1 MGAERTGSS
10 PKNMKDQTL
19 SRWHWAGGVALV
31 CYLFLI
37 PFSNAAVELS
47 FPVLLVLWLL
57 GWKRPFSIEHLRRI
71 PSPNQKVF
79 LLLGLYVAVCA
90 ASVVTSS
97 YRRLSLIGFIG
108 KTLEYALL
116 FVIAADLVD
125 QPQVC
130 RRAVRALLAAG
141 GLVVLYGFLQEWA
154 IYKALYKSQAA
165 DPIRGCILDYV
176 RMVGPYKN
184 PNDLASFLMVTG
196 LVAMG
201 WLLKPRTTRIP
212 VVLLILTALL
222 IGCMVW
228 TRSLGALLG
237 LFGGLAFLGVIH
249 RKRKGILLVF
259 FGLTAATGALF
270 VFVSPDSL
278 RQVLTLSDAAAKDR
292 ISMWETAWAMILDH
306 PIWGHG
312 LNTFMAN
319 YSLYTV
325 QVGRDPAYAH
335 NCFLQITAETGLI
348 GLATFLLFLD
358 RLGRVVW
365 TALKT
370 DVAPAELLQ
379 EPALR
384 AALGGIAAAL
394 LAFLIQSVFDT
405 NLYALRQA
413 VLFWTLAGV
422 AIGMSS
428 RLLRFEK
435 RS

>member
-1 MGAERTGSS
+1 
-10 PKNMKDQTL
+10 MKDQTL
-19 SRWHWAGGVALV
+19 SRWRRTGGVALG

-37 PFSNAAVELS
+37 PFSNAAVEIF

-71 PSPNQKVF
+71 PSSNQKVF
-79 LLLGLYVAVCA
+79 LLLGLYVSICA
-90 ASVVTSS
+90 FSVIISS
-97 YRRLSLIGFIG
+97 RPDLSLPGFIG

-130 RRAVRALLAAG
+130 RRAVRGLLAAG

-154 IYKALYKSQAA
+154 IYKAVYKSMAA
-165 DPIRGCILDYV
+165 DPIRGITLDYV
-176 RMVGPYKN
+176 RMVGPYRN
-184 PNDLASFLMVTG
+184 PNSLATFLMVTG
-196 LVAMG
+196 LVATG
-201 WLLKPRTTRIP
+201 WILKPRTTRIP
-212 VVLLILTALL
+212 AVLLILTALL

-228 TRSLGALLG
+228 TQSLGAMLG

-249 RKRKGILLVF
+249 RKRKGILFVF
-259 FGLTAATGALF
+259 WGLTAAVGALF
-270 VFVSPDSL
+270 LFVSPDSL
-278 RQVLTLSDAAAKDR
+278 WQVLTLSDVAAKDR
-292 ISMWETAWAMILDH
+292 ISMWETACAMILDH

-319 YSLYTV
+319 YSRYAADAS
-325 QVGRDPAYAH
+325 RNPAYAH
-335 NCFLQITAETGLI
+335 NCFLQITAETGVV
-348 GLATFLLFLD
+348 GLAAFGFLLAG
-358 RLGRVVW
+358 LGRAIW

-394 LAFLIQSVFDT
+394 LAFLIQSAFDT

-422 AIGMSS
+422 ALGVSS
-428 RLLRFEK
+428 RLLHLEQ

>member
-1 MGAERTGSS
+1 
-10 PKNMKDQTL
+10 MKDQTL
-19 SRWHWAGGVALV
+19 PRWHRAGGVALGT
-31 CYLFLI
+31 YLFLI
-37 PFSNAAVELS
+37 PFSNAAVELC

-57 GWKRPFSIEHLRRI
+57 GWKRL
-71 PSPNQKVF
+71 PNQKVF
-79 LLLGLYVAVCA
+79 LLLGLYVAICA

-97 YRRLSLIGFIG
+97 YPRLSLTGLIG

-165 DPIRGCILDYV
+165 DPIRGFTLDYV

-184 PNDLASFLMVTG
+184 PNDLATFLMVTG
-196 LVAMG
+196 LIATG
-201 WLLKPRTTRIP
+201 WILKPRTTRVP
-212 VVLLILTALL
+212 AVLLILTALL

-228 TRSLGALLG
+228 TRSLGAMLG

-249 RKRKGILLVF
+249 QKRKGILFVF
-259 FGLTAATGALF
+259 LGLTAAVGALF
-270 VFVSPDSL
+270 LFVSPDSL
-278 RQVLTLSDAAAKDR
+278 RQVPLSDVASHDR
-292 ISMWETAWAMILDH
+292 TSMWKTAWVMIVDRPLL
-306 PIWGHG
+306 GHG

-319 YSLYTV
+319 YSRYAPDAG
-325 QVGRDPAYAH
+325 QNPAYAH

-348 GLATFLLFLD
+348 GLAAFGLFLAG
-358 RLGRVVW
+358 LGR
-365 TALKT
+365 TIGAALKT
-370 DVAPAELLQ
+370 DVAPAEFLQ

-384 AALGGIAAAL
+384 SALGGIAAGL
-394 LAFLIQSVFDT
+394 LAFLIQSAFDT

-422 AIGMSS
+422 AVGMSS
-428 RLLRFEK
+428 RLLRFEQ